1 MFSLQRLDLLFALVS
16 VVCAATLW
24 PDEVYINTILIDG
37 QLGNDT
43 PSCLEPWKGPLPCKS
58 LSYALQGYRNDST
71 LYVLS
76 HGRYTLNSS
85 VMTFTNLNVIGISGN
100 NSLVVCSDNAGLAF
114 ESVSYITITNVTFF
128 SCGALR
134 NSTSRNYSDSDVMT
148 LSTFKVGLYFF
159 LCGYVHLETMVV
171 ANSISATGVVM
182 YDTTGYNEIISCEFY
197 NNSVPDPSTSLLG
210 GGGFYVEFTYCSPT
224 GYCGNTVYNY
234 NVGSTII
241 FYNCTFHNNVA
252 MDAISLQ
259 SHSIPII
266 PSNGNHVA
274 FGRGGGLSL
283 FFNGNASHNTL
294 SIINCNFSDNKA
306 LYGGGLFIEFH
317 DTAVGNTVG
326 VTGCL
331 FLNNSAPFSGGGVRI
346 GHFVLTNNGAS
357 YNNVTLHE
365 SDFSFNYGYYGGGL
379 SIEPALQDTLNAYA
393 VAYFLSQTCQFVGNV
408 AMLGSAV
415 YVSLFTLITTGLPPT
430 IYFYHTLVQ
439 DNVLITSNPYNRYGA
454 VHIHL
459 VAVKFRDLIRF
470 ENNNGSALALVASHA
485 DFTSC
490 RAEFFGNVGPNGA
503 AIALLGAAWVII
515 GEDTIMRFVNNI
527 ATINGGAIYNMYI
540 EKEKFSTST
549 NCFLKYRNA
558 TVSPENWTA
567 HFTFINNSDSQGQN
581 SIHSTS
587 ILPCGVL
594 SSLTD
599 PSKIFCW
606 NNTYWNYSGS
616 TCKEQISTDGS
627 NVSMSSIPSFYPG
640 QIAQLPLTVTDDL
653 GNEVLNQT
661 VFTGFINDTLTA
673 LSPQFTYIVS
683 GYVQLTGNSDRNTTL
698 FLNAAGNGDQLYSE
712 FTIKVIE
719 CPPGLTPSPP
729 GNKNATCV
737 CDLNGNFGGLLLCLG
752 AGQLQNNNTPP
763 ALLQQGNWIGIADSN
778 SALLAGPCPPGYCDG
793 ANSNS
798 LLGEYIR
805 LPYMAQQLDDVICSG
820 NRKGIMCG
828 VCKDGYSPAINSYT
842 FQCLPCNQSDITGN
856 VFRYIGVTYVPL
868 VAFFVMII
876 LFKIRLTAGTANAL
890 ILYSQVISSTFDLT
904 VSESI
909 TRNIDYATKLTVS
922 YRFVY
927 GIFNLDFFSALLH
940 PFCIANNLNT
950 LDILSLNYVVALSPL
965 VMIVFMLVCI
975 KLLSN
980 RCLLY
985 CARCRISISP
995 MMAFASFLLL
1005 SYNKLTLTSTLIL
1018 SEDSLVTSNGVSSG
1032 YKRVY
1037 SAGQYSSTDNTFVT
1051 CYAIMAYVL
1060 LLMPILLLIVL
1071 FGYPVHFL
1079 ERMVNKVPFLQ
1090 KHYPADKMNIFL
1102 DTFQGDFKNNRR
1114 FYASFYFLFR
1124 LVVAVEYIV
1133 AVSGINQLS
1142 LQLGTCVIMIFISA
1156 LLKPYKRPFLNYL
1169 DILMFANMAVLGS
1182 LSMYMLQNPSNKNLV
1197 PFILQYIL
1205 IMTPAILYAGVYL
1218 AWIMGLSNVRNVLS
1232 SLHLGNSKRH
1242 TAVGAREKRSS
1253 PLSDEDVLIDR
1264 SRETNSYT
1272 YLYDSVSEKNT
1283 VDSGKT
1289 KEVYINS

>member
-798 LLGEYIR
+798 LLDQI
-805 LPYMAQQLDDVICSG
+805 DC
-820 NRKGIMCG
+820 
-828 VCKDGYSPAINSYT
+828 GYSKCT
-842 FQCLPCNQSDITGN
+842 D
-856 VFRYIGVTYVPL
+856 L
-868 VAFFVMII
+868 V
-876 LFKIRLTAGTANAL
+876 
-890 ILYSQVISSTFDLT
+890 Q
-904 VSESI
+904 
-909 TRNIDYATKLTVS
+909 
-922 YRFVY
+922 
-927 GIFNLDFFSALLH
+927 
-940 PFCIANNLNT
+940 P
-950 LDILSLNYVVALSPL
+950 
-965 VMIVFMLVCI
+965 
-975 KLLSN
+975 
-980 RCLLY
+980 
-985 CARCRISISP
+985 
-995 MMAFASFLLL
+995 
-1005 SYNKLTLTSTLIL
+1005 
-1018 SEDSLVTSNGVSSG
+1018 DSLVTSNGVSSG